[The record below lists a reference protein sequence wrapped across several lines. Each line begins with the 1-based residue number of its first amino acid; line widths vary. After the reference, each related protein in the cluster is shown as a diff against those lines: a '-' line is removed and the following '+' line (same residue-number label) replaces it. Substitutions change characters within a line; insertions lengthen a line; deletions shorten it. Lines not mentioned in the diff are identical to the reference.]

1 MSGMYYDSAPVTTY
15 TNAMGAEVVLSHRA
29 SEALHGVRRSRFSC
43 REQVSIRK
51 RNCTTGRNVENL
63 IGIKNA
69 WTREVKFK
77 TRDEITQQVG
87 SHPSFVAEGCETSGR
102 AEDDEKRFQRV
113 FLLLSPTSELLAC
126 DTVMAVP
133 RGEGELRPRQSSV
146 QSK

>member
-1 MSGMYYDSAPVTTY
+1 MLDFKNVGSLRTGFYCIMSGMYYDRAPVTTY

-29 SEALHGVRRSRFSC
+29 SEALHGVRRRRFSC

-51 RNCTTGRNVENL
+51 RNCITGRNVENL

-87 SHPSFVAEGCETSGR
+87 SHPRFVAEGCENLWANGR
-102 AEDDEKRFQRV
+102 RREAFPAS
-113 FLLLSPTSELLAC
+113 FPSPL
-126 DTVMAVP
+126 P
-133 RGEGELRPRQSSV
+133 NLRTTGM
-146 QSK
+146 